1 MAKITFVE
9 HDGTKHDVEVTVG
22 SNVMQAAV
30 DNSIQGI
37 DGDCGGMC
45 ACATCHVTVDP
56 DWFEKTGPRSENEES
71 MLTFLPEI
79 AETARLGCQ
88 IEITDDLDGLVVH
101 LPIEQF

>member
-1 MAKITFVE
+1 MAKITFVD
-9 HDGTKHDVEVTVG
+9 HDGTKHDVDAAIG
-22 SNVMQAAV
+22 SNVMQVAV
-30 DNSIQGI
+30 DNNIRGI

-45 ACATCHVTVDP
+45 ACATCHITVDP
-56 DWFEKTGPRSENEES
+56 AWFAKTGARSENEES

-88 IEITDDLDGLVVH
+88 IKITDELDGLVVH